1 MGLCLNSVELLPRTF
16 MRLGKLARLVG
27 RGKGSL
33 FAAIFREF
41 YGNLIDNDLRWQY
54 NQYILNFR
62 FYVIA
67 EKYDFGY
74 ITKKSNNDCRK
85 LKQISV

>member
-1 MGLCLNSVELLPRTF
+1 MFFMGSCLNSVELLPRTF

-74 ITKKSNNDCRK
+74 ISQKI
-85 LKQISV
+85 Q